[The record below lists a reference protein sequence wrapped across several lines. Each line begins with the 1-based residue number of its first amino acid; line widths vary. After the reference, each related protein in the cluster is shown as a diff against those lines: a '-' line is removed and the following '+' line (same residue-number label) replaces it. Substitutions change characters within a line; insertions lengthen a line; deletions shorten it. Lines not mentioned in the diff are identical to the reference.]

1 MEGLQTGTI
10 IEPRMF
16 LSVCV
21 CVSLPGGGREGEA
34 GVFVE
39 ADGWRQRCVESG
51 FWLFFFFSPTVK
63 LITSA
68 VTLSQLAG
76 EKIKGPHIYS

>member
-1 MEGLQTGTI
+1 M
-10 IEPRMF
+10 
-16 LSVCV
+16 
-21 CVSLPGGGREGEA
+21 
-34 GVFVE
+34 FVE

-51 FWLFFFFSPTVK
+51 SWLFYFFFPTVK

-76 EKIKGPHIYS
+76 EKKKGLYIYS